1 MGGKQKHYSCTRV
14 GSGRGLASGGRDYS
28 LKVVERIEQVGQGWS
43 RLAHALF
50 SAFQQLDGHISTNER
65 EEQTILENTKKGYK
79 SVQRRCVTCAKRKT
93 KINKMY
99 NSFTWVPYIL
109 EFLIKISFKI
119 SLS

>member
-50 SAFQQLDGHISTNER
+50 SAFQQLDGHISTNR
-65 EEQTILENTKKGYK
+65 GADNTWKYEEGLQKCTKAMRDMCKKKDEN
-79 SVQRRCVTCAKRKT
+79 Q
-93 KINKMY
+93 
-99 NSFTWVPYIL
+99 
-109 EFLIKISFKI
+109 
-119 SLS
+119 